1 MDEDN
6 PFGLEKEG
14 RRFTWEDE
22 NGGPAGAGQV
32 PFLPPDFEPGTH
44 MLLFEGETDLMAA
57 WQAAP
62 EAARKQM
69 LAISGT
75 GSFEKSG
82 AAELLKDAKI
92 AFVCFDND
100 DPYKSNGAHEA
111 TERAWKTVRETLGA
125 KARRVTLPQGCE
137 DVADFFTKYGWS
149 AFRVLLDAASV
160 PKMNYPRLDLTK
172 EPTPVDWIIEGLIA
186 SPDITVFWGDGGV
199 SKSLFIQALA
209 VAMVRGD
216 KAFLGL
222 PLLKHG
228 KVLYID
234 EENPEDIARS
244 RLKKLGLTPEL
255 QKDLYYVW
263 YAGVRLDTEPD
274 KLFEDVQE
282 FAPCAVFI
290 DSFSRVQIEN
300 ENESDAMNRVFTN
313 AIYPVARKLG
323 VPVIA
328 LHHSNKG
335 GGMRGNTAIRNA
347 ADLSLKVE
355 AATRGDLTLVDTYR
369 MFPDKPRRGQSVNLS
384 YKVVGFDADGLQTD
398 RLDDEVRVEL
408 QSTTPEEAY

>member
-1 MDEDN
+1 VSIDPIALRWLETRRGIKASTAEAFGIYTERKDLVLPYPRGLKKRRYSMDEDN

-137 DVADFFTKYGWS
+137 DVADFFMKYGWS

-216 KAFLGL
+216 KTFLGL

-263 YAGVRLDTEPD
+263 YA
-274 KLFEDVQE
+274 
-282 FAPCAVFI
+282 AV
-290 DSFSRVQIEN
+290 VL
-300 ENESDAMNRVFTN
+300 A
-313 AIYPVARKLG
+313 
-323 VPVIA
+323 
-328 LHHSNKG
+328 
-335 GGMRGNTAIRNA
+335 
-347 ADLSLKVE
+347 
-355 AATRGDLTLVDTYR
+355 AATRPVHDRSDGAEGL
-369 MFPDKPRRGQSVNLS
+369 RRG
-384 YKVVGFDADGLQTD
+384 T
-398 RLDDEVRVEL
+398 
-408 QSTTPEEAY
+408 